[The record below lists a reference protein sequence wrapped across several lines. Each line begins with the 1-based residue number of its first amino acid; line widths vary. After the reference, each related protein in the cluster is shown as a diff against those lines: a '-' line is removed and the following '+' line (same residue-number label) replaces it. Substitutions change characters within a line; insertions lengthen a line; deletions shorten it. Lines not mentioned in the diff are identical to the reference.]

1 MLTAARA
8 FSATFNG
15 RDYSFGKGEAVDVPA
30 ALAESLKGEGI
41 VREKRAAK
49 PATEK
54 ENQDD

>member
-1 MLTAARA
+1 MLTAAKA

-15 RDYSFGKGEAVDVPA
+15 RDYSFGKGDAVNVPA
-30 ALAESLKGEGI
+30 ALAKSLKDEGI